1 MEKHDV
7 HVSSPSCPSKQYK
20 RRKNSTKKESQ
31 KFLVR
36 ILEKHDAQH
45 EAKVSSPRCPSK
57 RHSILSEAFAAD
69 FSPLMRLLG
78 GFFGVA

>member
-7 HVSSPSCPSKQYK
+7 QVFSPRCPSKQHK
-20 RRKNSTKKESQ
+20 RRKNSTTKESQ
-31 KFLVR
+31 KVSVR
-36 ILEKHDAQH
+36 ILDKHVAQH
-45 EAKVSSPRCPSK
+45 KAKVSSPRCPSK